1 MEQDSKRAKATA
13 GAKAWAAQSD
23 PERMEAKRL
32 EKMQAHLHSHRVV
45 GQSAK
50 AEQKPK

>member
-1 MEQDSKRAKATA
+1 MEQESKPAKATS
-13 GAKAWAAQSD
+13 GTKAWAAQSD

-32 EKMQAHLHSHRVV
+32 EKMQAHSHSHRVA
-45 GQSAK
+45 GHHSR

>member
-1 MEQDSKRAKATA
+1 MEQDNKRVKATS
-13 GAKAWAAQSD
+13 GAKAWAAESN

-32 EKMQAHLHSHRVV
+32 EKMQAHLHSHRANTHP
-45 GQSAK
+45 SK

>member
-1 MEQDSKRAKATA
+1 MAQDIKQGKSTS
-13 GAKAWAAQSD
+13 GTKAWVAQSD

-32 EKMQAHLHSHRVV
+32 EKMQAHSHSHRVV
-45 GQSAK
+45 GDHAK

>member
-1 MEQDSKRAKATA
+1 MAQDNKQGKSTP
-13 GAKAWAAQSD
+13 GTKAWASQSD

-32 EKMQAHLHSHRVV
+32 EKMQAHSHSHRVA
-45 GQSAK
+45 GDPSK

>member
-1 MEQDSKRAKATA
+1 MEQDSKQAKAMS
-13 GAKAWAAQSD
+13 GAKAWAARSD

-32 EKMQAHLHSHRVV
+32 EKMQAHLHSHRV
-45 GQSAK
+45 GHQPSK

>member
-1 MEQDSKRAKATA
+1 MERDNKQAKATS

-32 EKMQAHLHSHRVV
+32 EKMQAHLHSHRVN
-45 GQSAK
+45 GHPSK
-50 AEQKPK
+50 TEQKPK